1 VRPDRAVGPEVGPT
15 SLLQP
20 GAPLPALHR
29 AVLGLSFLLLALLA
43 TRQVGSLDIGFHLK
57 AGERILDGHGWPRTD
72 PFTFTVPDHPYVD
85 TSWGYQA
92 LAAVVHG
99 TCGVNGLVFLDVAL
113 ILAVFALLYR
123 SARLAPVDPA
133 ALVLLLL
140 AGGIASE
147 MRFEARPELL
157 SWTFLAL
164 VLHILHRHAL
174 GLRSPL
180 WALAAIHLVWANAHS
195 LFVLGWA
202 ALACSLAGTWLET
215 RRVDRALLGWGLA
228 SVAVA
233 FINPY
238 GWKGV
243 AFPFTLATRF
253 QEQNVFSQSIGE
265 FISPFALKFSEQF
278 PFYPRVPIVLFRILA
293 ALVVVALVP
302 LFRHRRFSACLLGQP
317 LHLHSKYHRRLDD
330 TTRQRLEDRPPD
342 RGRHDTNQKWPQK
355 DRHYT
360 RSLSCLFDEGGAT

>member
-1 VRPDRAVGPEVGPT
+1 MRWTSAPGPEAWAP
-15 SLLQP
+15 SLLSP
-20 GAPLPALHR
+20 GRPLPAVHR
-29 AVLGLSFLLLALLA
+29 GALILSFALLAILA

-123 SARLAPVDPA
+123 SARLAPVDPTT
-133 ALVLLLL
+133 LVLLLL

-195 LFVLGWA
+195 LFVLGWG
-202 ALACSLAGTWLET
+202 ALLCFLAGTWLET
-215 RRVDRALLGWGLA
+215 RRLDRALLGWSLA
-228 SVAVA
+228 SVAITLV
-233 FINPY
+233 NPY
-238 GWKGV
+238 GWRGA
-243 AFPFTLATRF
+243 AFPFTLTTRF
-253 QEQNVFSQSIGE
+253 QEQNPFSQSIGE
-265 FISPFALKFSEQF
+265 FISP
-278 PFYPRVPIVLFRILA
+278 
-293 ALVVVALVP
+293 
-302 LFRHRRFSACLLGQP
+302 
-317 LHLHSKYHRRLDD
+317 
-330 TTRQRLEDRPPD
+330 
-342 RGRHDTNQKWPQK
+342 
-355 DRHYT
+355 
-360 RSLSCLFDEGGAT
+360 